1 MFSGAWR
8 GYARSHAPEGPRDAL
23 RFQLLDEGPRAR
35 VHREAHAGGVPGA
48 LRRDDA
54 RPARHARAHP
64 RRREELASAPAGATQ
79 EVWKKELPLTD
90 YPTAKALI
98 DHWRRD
104 EYEMKAWLTT
114 LDDERLSQVH
124 DLNPGSTPTERFP
137 LWYYLLHIHAHT
149 QQQMSDA
156 AVLLTR
162 MRQSP
167 GNIDFLD

>member
-1 MFSGAWR
+1 
-8 GYARSHAPEGPRDAL
+8 
-23 RFQLLDEGPRAR
+23 
-35 VHREAHAGGVPGA
+35 
-48 LRRDDA
+48 
-54 RPARHARAHP
+54 
-64 RRREELASAPAGATQ
+64 
-79 EVWKKELPLTD
+79 LPLTD

-167 GNIDFLD
+167 GNIDFLDFADHIHKRTPAD